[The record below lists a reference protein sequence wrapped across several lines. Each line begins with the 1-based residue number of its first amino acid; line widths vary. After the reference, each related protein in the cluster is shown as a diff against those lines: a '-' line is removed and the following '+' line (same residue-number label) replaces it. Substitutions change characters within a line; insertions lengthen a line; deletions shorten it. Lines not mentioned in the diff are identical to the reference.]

1 MNRNILKKLGAVAL
15 SALMTLGV
23 ASQGISSVEAS
34 GTYELK
40 YYGQS
45 KGLGSECGNYTID
58 GRRGWCIEHKKDSP
72 PSGFVN
78 GEIYHGTDTTSA
90 NIRKIMYYGWEGFEP
105 WSGLN
110 TLSDAEKNSLMS
122 MSLSCA
128 YSGTKIR
135 NATIKNFYN
144 YATSK
149 PDPQNKNI
157 LRFSKQV
164 VNTWYDQNAKVQKS
178 ESSTLNGPNGAHVTI
193 NP

>member
-34 GTYELK
+34 GNYELK

-78 GEIYHGTDTTSA
+78 GEIYHGTDAKSA

-122 MSLSCA
+122 MALSCA

-144 YATSK
+144 YATSQ

-157 LRFSKQV
+157 LKFSKQI
-164 VNTWYDQNAKVQKS
+164 VNTWYDQNAKVLVLRQEKVPVK
-178 ESSTLNGPNGAHVTI
+178 LRFLY
-193 NP
+193 